1 MPEGLMVVARLLVE
15 RQASPEGLGAGLAA
29 AQTQAAVAQQLA
41 DQHR

>member
-1 MPEGLMVVARLLVE
+1 MPEGLMVMASLLVKRE
-15 RQASPEGLGAGLAA
+15 PSPQGLRAGFAA